1 MKFTSSA
8 YSDMLDLLKE
18 HNYYICDYTNYEDQK
33 KSVILRHDIDFNL
46 ECGVELAKIEY
57 AKNIKSTY
65 FVLLSTNFYNIF
77 SKESNDMLKIIMGMG
92 HEIGLHFDEK
102 KYKIENSNDL
112 EYYVSFESQ
121 ILGKAIG
128 KEIRTISM
136 HRPSKWILENDIKFK
151 NVINTYSKEF
161 FQEFKYLSDSRMHWR
176 EDVIKI
182 IKSKQ
187 YNKLHILT
195 HPFWYSNKNER
206 IETKLFDFI
215 NASKLNTFR
224 NLKNNFRDLE
234 EYIDENTL
242 NGVDFNAR

>member
-1 MKFTSSA
+1 MEFTSSA

-18 HNYYICDYTNYEDQK
+18 YNYYICDYTNYEDQK

-77 SKESNDMLKIIMGMG
+77 SKESGDVLKIIMGMG

-136 HRPSKWILENDIKFK
+136 HRPSKWILENDIRFK

-195 HPFWYSNKNER
+195 HPFWYSDKVE
-206 IETKLFDFI
+206 ETKD
-215 NASKLNTFR
+215 KLKYFVSEAKNDR
-224 NLKNNFRDLE
+224 YVLLNNNFMDLS
-234 EYIDENTL
+234 EYIKREDIE
-242 NGVDFNAR
+242 